1 MQRTIIGLPSLLLKL
16 IILGIFLVIV
26 SLAPVASAGNDVL
39 TTSPVL
45 GDRVTCLFANAGD
58 KPVTVTVQLVGSTTF
73 DLATNV
79 VFGPGGFA
87 AWGAGDDDIAYCRF
101 TINSG
106 NPASVRASACAI
118 SSFLGDKC
126 ATSSE
131 AR

>member
-1 MQRTIIGLPSLLLKL
+1 MQRTVIGLPGLLKL
-16 IILGIFLVIV
+16 VVLGFVLVVV
-26 SLAPVASAGNDVL
+26 SLVPVASAGNDVL
-39 TTSPVL
+39 TTSPLL
-45 GDRVTCLFANAGD
+45 GDRVTCLLANAGD
-58 KPVTVTVQLVGSTTF
+58 KPVTVTVQLVGTTTF
-73 DLATNV
+73 NLASNV
-79 VFGPGGFA
+79 VLGPGGFA

-101 TINSG
+101 TIISG